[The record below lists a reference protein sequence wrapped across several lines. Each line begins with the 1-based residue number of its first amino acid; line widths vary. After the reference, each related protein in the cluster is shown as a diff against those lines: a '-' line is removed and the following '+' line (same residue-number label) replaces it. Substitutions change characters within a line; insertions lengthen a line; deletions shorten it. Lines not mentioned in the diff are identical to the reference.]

1 MLDDSILIYLH
12 AKKKSYDIF
21 YKEILAE
28 KVVLFN

>member
-1 MLDDSILIYLH
+1 MIQFWSTYMQ
-12 AKKKSYDIF
+12 KKKSYDIF